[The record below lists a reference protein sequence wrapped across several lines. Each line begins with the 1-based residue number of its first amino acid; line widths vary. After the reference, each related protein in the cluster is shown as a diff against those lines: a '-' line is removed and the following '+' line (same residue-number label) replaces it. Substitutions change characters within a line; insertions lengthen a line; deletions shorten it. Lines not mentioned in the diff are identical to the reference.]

1 MSLGAYKI
9 VDQPD
14 VIILT
19 LGDTILSL
27 CVAICQSETL
37 CILTFYI
44 CFKESGGGELKE
56 SCPVGACLLC
66 GIVFLSIC
74 FDFLS
79 RLQ

>member
-1 MSLGAYKI
+1 MSLGAHKI

-19 LGDTILSL
+19 LGDTILAL
-27 CVAICQSETL
+27 CVAICRSETV
-37 CILTFYI
+37 CIWLSI
-44 CFKESGGGELKE
+44 CFLESGGGELKE
-56 SCPVGACLLC
+56 PCPVGACLPC

-79 RLQ
+79 I